1 MAIVETN
8 WQRFLSSESGL
19 PPDVFFVVKEEGQQ
33 DEVEEKEVPNEVNQS
48 WLIFD
53 GWQARISI

>member
-1 MAIVETN
+1 MIKPLDMNNTEFV
-8 WQRFLSSESGL
+8 
-19 PPDVFFVVKEEGQQ
+19 PDDGQVQ
-33 DEVEEKEVPNEVNQS
+33 GGVADKNVNEDADEVEEEEVPNEVNQS